1 MLANLINFN
10 IQVLLGIQTS
20 HLCFQ
25 TCRKSKHQKEILHLL
40 EATSKGWSWCND
52 DVKGVSKNSEKNP
65 PKKNKEEISKKN
77 ALIKENSSLIKVEF
91 LN

>member
-1 MLANLINFN
+1 MFLALLILRNQLQMRCTN
-10 IQVLLGIQTS
+10 I
-20 HLCFQ
+20 

-52 DVKGVSKNSEKNP
+52 DVKDVSKKQWKNP
-65 PKKNKEEISKKN
+65 PYKKNKEDFSKKN
-77 ALIKENSSLIKVEF
+77 TLIKENSSLIKVEF